1 MKYGFYT
8 GSGVK
13 LGGDECRR
21 ILRLQGS
28 VYLMN
33 VDSLST
39 RRKFKGYRLVQSEGS
54 KTLILKVWNLYNIL
68 ESLSKT
74 LIRLILSLHRQA

>member
-1 MKYGFYT
+1 MDEVWFFIP
-8 GSGVK
+8 GVG
-13 LGGDECRR
+13 LDWGGDCRR

-54 KTLILKVWNLYNIL
+54 KTLILKVVA
-68 ESLSKT
+68 SLKYVRKRKKT
-74 LIRLILSLHRQA
+74 LIQLIL